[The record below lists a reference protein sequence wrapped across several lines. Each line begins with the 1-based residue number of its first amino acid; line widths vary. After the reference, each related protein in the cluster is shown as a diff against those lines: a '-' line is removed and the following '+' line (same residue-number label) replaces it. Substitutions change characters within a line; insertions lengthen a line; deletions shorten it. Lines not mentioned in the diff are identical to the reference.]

1 LTSPDARGWTMI
13 GLFALTGG
21 ILGAVAF
28 NPTLEKNELFSSL
41 ATLIVGAGGFL
52 GAVGFMF
59 GTSKASSDKDQTI
72 ATMAAQTPPASSVSV
87 QTTQPLPENPTQ
99 PKET

>member
-1 LTSPDARGWTMI
+1 MPDSRGWTMI

-21 ILGAVAF
+21 ILLAVTL

-59 GTSKASSDKDQTI
+59 GTSKASSEKDSTI
-72 ATMAAQTPPASSVSV
+72 TTLVNQTPPAPTVSAQV
-87 QTTQPLPENPTQ
+87 TEPLPANSPLEQKP
-99 PKET
+99 